1 MACQQDEP
9 SSTLCSSQE
18 LQHEAKFVEEGGW
31 QWFQ

>member
-9 SSTLCSSQE
+9 SSTLCSQE